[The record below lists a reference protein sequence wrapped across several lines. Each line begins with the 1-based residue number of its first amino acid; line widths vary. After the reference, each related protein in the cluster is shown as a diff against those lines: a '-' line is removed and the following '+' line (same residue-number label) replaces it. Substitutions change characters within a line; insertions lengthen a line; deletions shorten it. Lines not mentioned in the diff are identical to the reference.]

1 MEIYIEQL
9 KKQDAK
15 DLFTFELTNKS
26 FFETMVPNRGSKY
39 FEFEYFQKLLDDLL
53 IEQAD
58 GDSYFY
64 LIRNEEKEIVG
75 RINLVDIDTETR
87 ISSLGYRVGEKF
99 TKKGVA
105 TAAVKLILDVAKNNE
120 ITEVHAKTTTN
131 NLASQIV
138 LEKKQIFFLSKRI
151 RYNICRIKWRTCEVC
166 TLYLEKYF
174 ALIIRRTYS

>member
-1 MEIYIEQL
+1 
-9 KKQDAK
+9 
-15 DLFTFELTNKS
+15 
-26 FFETMVPNRGSKY
+26 
-39 FEFEYFQKLLDDLL
+39 LDDLL

-58 GDSYFY
+58 GNSYFY

-105 TAAVKLILDVAKNNE
+105 TAAVKLILGVAKNNK
-120 ITEVHAKTTTN
+120 INEVHAKTISN

-138 LEKKQIFFLSKRI
+138 LEKSGFSSYQNEADTTSVQLNGEHVNFVHYI
-151 RYNICRIKWRTCEVC
+151 WRNTSR
-166 TLYLEKYF
+166 L
-174 ALIIRRTYS
+174 